1 MMSIP
6 GIREPERK
14 NAVASDHVEAVETE
28 LEKIERETREKEKE
42 RERRVAWLASAG
54 GKLGLKAGAGVVVGG
69 AIKDGGTSGEAI
81 GPAVATEEEKVSSID
96 EAGSTIAYN
105 AAELTGDAD
114 EAGWGIES
122 EDKA

>member
-14 NAVASDHVEAVETE
+14 SAVAGDHVEAVETE
-28 LEKIERETREKEKE
+28 AEKLEREAREKERLAREKEKE

-54 GKLGLKAGAGVVVGG
+54 GKLGLKAGAT
-69 AIKDGGTSGEAI
+69 KESGMSEGSGITPSESNLSISSIEEAT
-81 GPAVATEEEKVSSID
+81 PAVGVATDDV
-96 EAGSTIAYN
+96 
-105 AAELTGDAD
+105 GDAD

-122 EDKA
+122 EEKV

>member
-14 NAVASDHVEAVETE
+14 TAVAGDHVEAVETE
-28 LEKIERETREKEKE
+28 LEKSEREVRELQKE

-54 GKLGLKAGAGVVVGG
+54 GKLGLKAGGSGVVKEGTVVGEVV
-69 AIKDGGTSGEAI
+69 KDGETEEKSSSTEETRSEA
-81 GPAVATEEEKVSSID
+81 AVATSDDV
-96 EAGSTIAYN
+96 
-105 AAELTGDAD
+105 GDAD

-122 EDKA
+122 DEKA